1 MNDALACPD
10 SWGHDDVASNFVML
24 DFDFSFL
31 TTEAASSMVRGML
44 VSLQVAGTALVAG
57 LIWGTILAM
66 MRLSSNRVISL
77 LSAIYV
83 NFFRSIPLA
92 MVLLTFYLVVP
103 QLLKSLLPNGNSMD
117 TRLLSALVGFALFES
132 AYYAEIMRAGI
143 QSVPQ
148 GQMAAASAL
157 GMRPLQAM
165 RLIILPQAVRNMMP
179 LLLTQ
184 LIVLFQD
191 TSLVYVISLADFF
204 TSAEG
209 IGERDGRIEEMMI
222 IAGAV
227 YFVICFTASQAVK
240 RIGKTS

>member
-1 MNDALACPD
+1 
-10 SWGHDDVASNFVML
+10 ML
-24 DFDFSFL
+24 DFDFNFL
-31 TTEAASSMVRGML
+31 TPEAFEAMARGML
-44 VSLQVAGTALVAG
+44 VSLQVAGTALVFG
-57 LIWGTILAM
+57 LIFGTILAM
-66 MRLSSNRVISL
+66 MRLSSLRVISL
-77 LSAIYV
+77 LAAAYV

-103 QLLKSLLPNGNSMD
+103 QVLKSLIPNGNTMD
-117 TRLLSALVGFALFES
+117 TRLMSALVGFALFES

-143 QSVPQ
+143 QSVPK

-157 GMRPLQAM
+157 GMKPLQAM
-165 RLIILPQAVRNMMP
+165 RLIILPQAFKNMVP

-184 LIVLFQD
+184 LIVLFHD

-222 IAGAV
+222 IAGLV
-227 YFVICFTASQAVK
+227 YFVICFAASRAVK
-240 RIGKTS
+240 HLSLKKGHLS

>member
-1 MNDALACPD
+1 M
-10 SWGHDDVASNFVML
+10 
-24 DFDFSFL
+24 
-31 TTEAASSMVRGML
+31 TRGMI
-44 VSLQVAGTALVAG
+44 VSLQVAVTALIFG
-57 LIWGTILAM
+57 LVWGTILAM
-66 MRLSSNRVISL
+66 MRLSSFRVVSL
-77 LSAIYV
+77 IAAAYV

-103 QLLKSLLPNGNSMD
+103 QVLKSLLPNGNTMD
-117 TRLLSALVGFALFES
+117 TRLMSALVGFALFES

-143 QSVPQ
+143 QSVPK
-148 GQMAAASAL
+148 GQMTAACAL

-165 RLIILPQAVRNMMP
+165 RLIVLPQAFKNMLP

-222 IAGAV
+222 IAGVV

-240 RIGKTS
+240 HLGKKQGQPS

>member
-1 MNDALACPD
+1 
-10 SWGHDDVASNFVML
+10 ML

-31 TTEAASSMVRGML
+31 TPEAAESMARGMI
-44 VSLQVAGTALVAG
+44 VSLQVAGTALLFG
-57 LIWGTILAM
+57 LVWGTILAM
-66 MRLSSNRVISL
+66 MRLSSLRIVSL
-77 LSAIYV
+77 FAAAYV

-103 QLLKSLLPNGNSMD
+103 QVLKSLLPNGNTMD
-117 TRLLSALVGFALFES
+117 TRLMSALVGFALFES

-143 QSVPQ
+143 QSVPK
-148 GQMAAASAL
+148 GQMAAACAL
-157 GMRPLQAM
+157 GMRPFQAM
-165 RLIILPQAVRNMMP
+165 RLIVLPQAFKNMLP

-222 IAGAV
+222 IAGVV

-240 RIGKTS
+240 YLGKKQGQPS

>member
-1 MNDALACPD
+1 
-10 SWGHDDVASNFVML
+10 ML

-31 TTEAASSMVRGML
+31 TPEAAESMTRGMF
-44 VSLQVAGTALVAG
+44 VSLQVASTALIFG
-57 LIWGTILAM
+57 LVWGTILAM
-66 MRLSSNRVISL
+66 MRLSSFRVVSL
-77 LSAIYV
+77 IAAVYV

-103 QLLKSLLPNGNSMD
+103 QVLKSLLPNGNTMD
-117 TRLLSALVGFALFES
+117 TRLMSALVGFALFES

-143 QSVPQ
+143 QSVPK
-148 GQMAAASAL
+148 GQMAAACAL

-165 RLIILPQAVRNMMP
+165 RLIVLPQAFKNMLP

-222 IAGAV
+222 IAGVV

-240 RIGKTS
+240 HLGKKQGQPS

>member
-1 MNDALACPD
+1 
-10 SWGHDDVASNFVML
+10 ML

-31 TTEAASSMVRGML
+31 TPEAFEAMARGMF
-44 VSLQVAGTALVAG
+44 VSLQVAGTALIFG

-66 MRLSSNRVISL
+66 MRLSSIRIVSL
-77 LSAIYV
+77 LSAAYV

-103 QLLKSLLPNGNSMD
+103 QLLKSLLPNGNTMD
-117 TRLLSALVGFALFES
+117 TRLMSALVGFALFES

-143 QSVPQ
+143 QSVPR
-148 GQMAAASAL
+148 GQMDAACAL
-157 GMRPLQAM
+157 GMQPLQAM
-165 RLIILPQAVRNMMP
+165 RLIILPQAFKNMMP

-222 IAGAV
+222 IAGLV
-227 YFVICFTASQAVK
+227 YFVICFAASRAVK
-240 RIGKTS
+240 HLSMKQGHQS

>member
-1 MNDALACPD
+1 
-10 SWGHDDVASNFVML
+10 ML
-24 DFDFSFL
+24 DFDFNFL
-31 TTEAASSMVRGML
+31 TPEAFEAMARGML
-44 VSLQVAGTALVAG
+44 VSLQVAGTALVFG
-57 LIWGTILAM
+57 LIFGTILAM
-66 MRLSSNRVISL
+66 MRLSSLRVISL
-77 LSAIYV
+77 LAAAYV

-103 QLLKSLLPNGNSMD
+103 QVLKSLIPNGNTMD
-117 TRLLSALVGFALFES
+117 TRLMSALVGFALFES

-143 QSVPQ
+143 QSVPK

-157 GMRPLQAM
+157 GMKPLQAM
-165 RLIILPQAVRNMMP
+165 RLIILPQAFKNMVP

-222 IAGAV
+222 IAGLV
-227 YFVICFTASQAVK
+227 YFVICFAASRAVK
-240 RIGKTS
+240 HLSLKKGHLS

>member
-1 MNDALACPD
+1 
-10 SWGHDDVASNFVML
+10 ML
-24 DFDFSFL
+24 DFDFTFL
-31 TTEAASSMVRGML
+31 TPEAAQAMARGML
-44 VSLQVAGTALVAG
+44 VSLHVAATALIFG

-66 MRLSSNRVISL
+66 MRLSSNRILSL
-77 LSAIYV
+77 LSAVYV

-92 MVLLTFYLVVP
+92 MVLLTFYLIVP
-103 QLLKSLLPNGNSMD
+103 QVLKGLLPNGNTMD
-117 TRLLSALVGFALFES
+117 TRLMSALVGFALFES

-143 QSVPQ
+143 QSVPI
-148 GQMAAASAL
+148 GQMAAARAL

-165 RLIILPQAVRNMMP
+165 RLIILPQAFKNMLP

-222 IAGAV
+222 IAGLV
-227 YFVICFTASQAVK
+227 YFLICFSASRAVQHLSK
-240 RIGKTS
+240 RQRQPT

>member
-1 MNDALACPD
+1 
-10 SWGHDDVASNFVML
+10 ML

-31 TTEAASSMVRGML
+31 TPEAAEAMARGML
-44 VSLQVAGTALVAG
+44 VSLQVAGTALVFG

-66 MRLSSNRVISL
+66 MRLSSIRIVSL
-77 LSAIYV
+77 LSAAYV

-103 QLLKSLLPNGNSMD
+103 QVLKSILPNGNTMD
-117 TRLLSALVGFALFES
+117 TRLMSALVGFALFES

-143 QSVPQ
+143 QSVPK
-148 GQMAAASAL
+148 GQMAAACAL
-157 GMRPLQAM
+157 GMRPLMAM
-165 RLIILPQAVRNMMP
+165 RLIILPQAFKNMLP

-222 IAGAV
+222 IAGLV
-227 YFVICFTASQAVK
+227 YFVICFAASRAVK
-240 RIGKTS
+240 HLSMKQGPQT

>member
-1 MNDALACPD
+1 
-10 SWGHDDVASNFVML
+10 ML

-31 TTEAASSMVRGML
+31 TPEAAESMTRGMI
-44 VSLQVAGTALVAG
+44 VSLQVAVTALIFG
-57 LIWGTILAM
+57 LVWGTILAM
-66 MRLSSNRVISL
+66 MRLSSFRVVSL
-77 LSAIYV
+77 IAAAYV

-103 QLLKSLLPNGNSMD
+103 QVLKSLLPNGNTMD
-117 TRLLSALVGFALFES
+117 TRLMSALVGFALFES

-143 QSVPQ
+143 QSVPK
-148 GQMAAASAL
+148 GQMAAACAL

-165 RLIILPQAVRNMMP
+165 RLIVLPQAFKNMLP

-222 IAGAV
+222 IAGVV

-240 RIGKTS
+240 HLGKKQGQPS

>member
-1 MNDALACPD
+1 
-10 SWGHDDVASNFVML
+10 ML

-31 TTEAASSMVRGML
+31 TPEAAESMTRGMI
-44 VSLQVAGTALVAG
+44 VSLQVAGTALIFG
-57 LIWGTILAM
+57 LVWGTILAM
-66 MRLSSNRVISL
+66 MRLSSLRIVSL
-77 LSAIYV
+77 IAAAYV

-103 QLLKSLLPNGNSMD
+103 QVLKSLLPNGNTMD
-117 TRLLSALVGFALFES
+117 TRLMSALVGFALFES

-143 QSVPQ
+143 QSVPK
-148 GQMAAASAL
+148 GQMAAACAL

-165 RLIILPQAVRNMMP
+165 RLIVLPQAFKNMLP

-222 IAGAV
+222 IAGVV
-227 YFVICFTASQAVK
+227 YFVMCFTASQAVK
-240 RIGKTS
+240 HLGKKQGQPS